1 MATKAIIAKLVENIE
16 LGVFDASLY
25 DQLYDR
31 HFNMIQVNS
40 DGYPDN
46 IVPRLTEIL
55 KSYDIEFIMA
65 QGNIRSLKSKYEPN
79 PLGYHS
85 TDYPQSDVSIVYSR
99 DIKNE
104 SFDKA
109 KLEMKTIKMRE
120 RKEHYPYTDYVYV
133 VDKNNKIFCSSNI
146 HEELKF
152 MEGCDFKEE

>member
-16 LGVFDASLY
+16 LSVFDASLN
-25 DQLYDR
+25 DQLYDSY
-31 HFNMIQVNS
+31 FDMIQVNS

-46 IVPRLTEIL
+46 IVPKLSEIL
-55 KSYDIEFIMA
+55 KSYDINFIMA
-65 QGNIRSLKSKYEPN
+65 QGNIRSLQSNYEPN

-85 TDYPQSDVSIVYSR
+85 VDYPQSDVCIVYSR

-109 KLEMKTIKMRE
+109 KVEMKTIKLRE

-146 HEELKF
+146 HKELKF
-152 MEGCDFKEE
+152 MEGYDFKEE